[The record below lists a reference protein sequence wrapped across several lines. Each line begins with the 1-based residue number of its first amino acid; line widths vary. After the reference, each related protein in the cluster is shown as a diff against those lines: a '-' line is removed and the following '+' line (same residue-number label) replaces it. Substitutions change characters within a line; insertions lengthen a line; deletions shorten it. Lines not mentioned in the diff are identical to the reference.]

1 MNLLPAPGPAR
12 RLALAQLA
20 NSVGD
25 GAFFVTFA
33 LFFTRIVGLPAAQFG
48 VGVSIGWVAGLLA
61 GVPLGHLADRR
72 GPRGTA
78 VLLAAATSLSVV
90 ALLGVRSVPLFVV
103 AMCAYA
109 SSQAGLHAARQALLA
124 HLVAPELRT
133 ETRAYLQST
142 TNAGLALGA
151 ALGGLALWRDTA
163 PAYVSVLAVDAAAFA
178 LAAFILRSLPAT
190 RLSVPAR
197 PAASTGSAW
206 AVLRDRPYAVIT
218 LLQAVL
224 LLNMPLL
231 SWVLPLWIAERTEAP
246 RGMVAAVLV
255 LNTLSVALLQV
266 RVARVVRDVR
276 TGARAVRRGGAL
288 LFVACLVF
296 ALSGG
301 GASPALATLCLVT
314 AAVVQV
320 AGEMLHSAGSWQ
332 LSFDLA
338 PPDRHG
344 QYQGFFSSGVALARM
359 IGPALLTTLVVTW
372 GTPGWFVLGGIFA
385 LAAAL
390 MVPAARWAQRS
401 TVGAGWRSTSAAEPV

>member
-1 MNLLPAPGPAR
+1 MKLLPAPGPAR

-33 LFFTRIVGLPAAQFG
+33 LFFTRIVGLPAGQFG
-48 VGVSIGWVAGLLA
+48 LGVSIGWVAGLLA
-61 GVPLGHLADRR
+61 GVPLGHFADRR

-78 VLLAAATSLSVV
+78 VVLAAATALSVL

-109 SSQAGLHAARQALLA
+109 CSQAGLHAARQALLA
-124 HLVAPELRT
+124 RLIAPALRT

-151 ALGGLALWRDTA
+151 ALGGAALWRDTA
-163 PAYVSVLAVDAAAFA
+163 AAYVSVLAVDAAAFV
-178 LAAFILRSLPAT
+178 LAALILRTLPPGT
-190 RLSVPAR
+190 
-197 PAASTGSAW
+197 PAAPAAPGTRGSAL

-276 TGARAVRRGGAL
+276 TGAAAVRRAGLL

-301 GASPALATLCLVT
+301 GASPWLATLCLVT
-314 AAVVQV
+314 AAAVQV

-359 IGPALLTTLVVTW
+359 VGPALLTTLVVTW

-401 TVGAGWRSTSAAEPV
+401 TVGAGWRSTSAAEVV